1 MRKDDSRDKNNCP
14 TERGTAGRPDGR
26 DNTTDDDR
34 SRKTLPR
41 KDAAAQTRGCAGT
54 DPHPIEL
61 SVREENN
68 LSGTIAGVLE
78 RLENGQVAREFDE
91 VEDSQ
96 PDLEI
101 SEGKPAFG
109 GQRFRVKGETDEK
122 WVETGYV
129 IAVGGAGR

>member
-1 MRKDDSRDKNNCP
+1 MSNEDSRANRNCP
-14 TERGTAGRPDGR
+14 TENGISGRPNGW
-26 DNTTDDDR
+26 DDTPETNC

-41 KDAAAQTRGCAGT
+41 EDATAQTRGCAGT
-54 DPHPIEL
+54 DPHPVE
-61 SVREENN
+61 SSAREENN
-68 LSGTIAGVLE
+68 LSGAIAGVLE

-109 GQRFRVKGETDEK
+109 GQRYRVEGETDEK

-129 IAVGGAGR
+129 IAVGGTGR